1 MIKMSCDPSKHLV
14 GQQLQGLLVWQD
26 FPAGDGRALP
36 LWDAA
41 RGVLEQPHGGTAGDE
56 TECRVSTRGK
66 WFGMFAW
73 WF

>member
-1 MIKMSCDPSKHLV
+1 M
-14 GQQLQGLLVWQD
+14 WQD

-56 TECRVSTRGK
+56 AECRVSTRGK